1 MQPLEDDRLIADN
14 QTSTCYDAAAF
25 AALIEESYRR
35 KAGQSDP
42 SSMVDE

>member
-14 QTSTCYDAAAF
+14 QTSTFDAAAF